1 MGSKAVRVVCMV
13 PEKLSSNRLLS
24 ESEHSMKASDL
35 VSGPHETTTCA
46 RLFSDGVNFAFIPL
60 SSEIP
65 DILNGKH
72 LKTFR

>member
-1 MGSKAVRVVCMV
+1 MASKVGRVVFME

-35 VSGPHETTTCA
+35 VSTIIH
-46 RLFSDGVNFAFIPL
+46 LFSDGMNIFALICWL
-60 SSEIP
+60 SLEIP
-65 DILNGKH
+65 DIINGKH